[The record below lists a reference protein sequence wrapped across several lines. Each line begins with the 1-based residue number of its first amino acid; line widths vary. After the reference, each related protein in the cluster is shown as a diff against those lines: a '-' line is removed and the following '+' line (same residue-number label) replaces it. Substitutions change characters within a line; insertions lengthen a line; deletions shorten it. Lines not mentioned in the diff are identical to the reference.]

1 MPLIV
6 AESPEFLNLFF
17 ATSKQRPTEAR
28 FVACK
33 KRFKNE
39 DLKRKAGF
47 WPKKL
52 KRKNFYFPFKKTE
65 QSLIFAVWEERRQIR
80 LFLRM

>member
-1 MPLIV
+1 VTNWSLALIV

-17 ATSKQRPTEAR
+17 ADSKQRPEEAR

-39 DLKRKAGF
+39 DL
-47 WPKKL
+47 
-52 KRKNFYFPFKKTE
+52 
-65 QSLIFAVWEERRQIR
+65 
-80 LFLRM
+80 